1 MTPQTTS
8 PRSVL
13 WQLIL
18 IHWTIELLEQIR
30 DYSNFNANRFLS
42 ELQETEWSNLSDN
55 DANKWFTTFLQKNK
69 LLGKQACPNEN
80 SLQAQG
86 KNIVKTMDYQRN
98 ENFNTNKN
106 NLF

>member
-1 MTPQTTS
+1 MTQKS
-8 PRSVL
+8 GS
-13 WQLIL
+13 
-18 IHWTIELLEQIR
+18 H
-30 DYSNFNANRFLS
+30 A
-42 ELQETEWSNLSDN
+42 
-55 DANKWFTTFLQKNK
+55 TFLQKNK

-106 NLF
+106 NRFLTLIGKIINYTERK

>member
-1 MTPQTTS
+1 MTTPISMLTGFSLNCKKQNG
-8 PRSVL
+8 V
-13 WQLIL
+13 I
-18 IHWTIELLEQIR
+18 
-30 DYSNFNANRFLS
+30 FLTMTQKS
-42 ELQETEWSNLSDN
+42 GSH
-55 DANKWFTTFLQKNK
+55 ATFLQKNK

>member
-1 MTPQTTS
+1 MTQKS
-8 PRSVL
+8 GS
-13 WQLIL
+13 
-18 IHWTIELLEQIR
+18 H
-30 DYSNFNANRFLS
+30 A
-42 ELQETEWSNLSDN
+42 
-55 DANKWFTTFLQKNK
+55 TFLQKNK

-106 NLF
+106 NLFLTLIGKIINYAERK

>member
-1 MTPQTTS
+1 MATHPNSLNYWTTPG
-8 PRSVL
+8 
-13 WQLIL
+13 
-18 IHWTIELLEQIR
+18 EQIR

-55 DANKWFTTFLQKNK
+55 DANKWLTTFLQKNK

>member
-1 MTPQTTS
+1 MTQKS
-8 PRSVL
+8 GS
-13 WQLIL
+13 
-18 IHWTIELLEQIR
+18 H
-30 DYSNFNANRFLS
+30 A
-42 ELQETEWSNLSDN
+42 
-55 DANKWFTTFLQKNK
+55 TFLQKNK

>member
-1 MTPQTTS
+1 MTQKS
-8 PRSVL
+8 GS
-13 WQLIL
+13 
-18 IHWTIELLEQIR
+18 H
-30 DYSNFNANRFLS
+30 A
-42 ELQETEWSNLSDN
+42 
-55 DANKWFTTFLQKNK
+55 TFLQKNK

-86 KNIVKTMDYQRN
+86 TNIVKTMDYQRN